1 MGLPKAD
8 SFTPGWLKHRLP
20 ASKNIIDRMTEE
32 EKSVLEEEAEKFRV
46 EGLPSDVQRK

>member
-8 SFTPGWLKHRLP
+8 SSTPGWLKHRLP
-20 ASKNIIDRMTEE
+20 ALKNILDRMKEE
-32 EKSVLEEEAEKFRV
+32 EKSILEDEAEKFRD